1 MLMLLTSEI
10 PWLLA
15 RAHELDTQAE
25 LMVDVYKGADLPELV
40 ARVNAAEAR
49 VRELEAQVKRGAAVI
64 DAAREWA
71 KARNAVQTE
80 TGNIGTDWR
89 KNGYDWKAA
98 IARKARAE
106 ARAKKAEH
114 NLRVAIDALATPK
127 GIEEE

>member
-1 MLMLLTSEI
+1 MKDEQRIKEIEWRREDVLAEWLSPTPPGDEGQLIDNDI
-10 PWLLA
+10 PWLIA
-15 RAHELDTQAE
+15 
-25 LMVDVYKGADLPELV
+25 Y
-40 ARVNAAEAR
+40 N
-49 VRELEAQVKRGAAVI
+49 RELEAQVKRGAAVI

-89 KNGYDWKAA
+89 KTGYDWKAV
-98 IARKARAE
+98 IARAARAE

>member
-1 MLMLLTSEI
+1 MSDLERLAKIEARHNSVTSEDRI
-10 PWLLA
+10 GPKRHAQYVLLHEDMPWLLA
-15 RAHELDTQAE
+15 R
-25 LMVDVYKGADLPELV
+25 
-40 ARVNAAEAR
+40 
-49 VRELEAQVKRGAAVI
+49 VREREAQVKRGAAVI

-114 NLRVAIDALATPK
+114 NLRVAIDMLSVPEDA
-127 GIEEE
+127 EME